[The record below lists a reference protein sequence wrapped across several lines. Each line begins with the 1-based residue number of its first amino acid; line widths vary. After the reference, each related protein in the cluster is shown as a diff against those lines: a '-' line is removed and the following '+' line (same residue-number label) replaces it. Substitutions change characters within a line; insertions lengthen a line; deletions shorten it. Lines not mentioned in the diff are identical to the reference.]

1 MTADGRGE
9 GARSAGGDAAVRPH
23 HVLHSQVA
31 DRLHGLLH
39 LRHVRRLGRCV
50 DSPCGCSVSG
60 TLVDLVFGTRHSASY
75 RHTLFHQTFWTASH
89 FAEIWTKALSAPHH
103 SIFSVFFSCIFIE
116 FLGCGSVMNRFSV
129 LLFCFCIF
137 IEFLS
142 CYSVITYFSVVFT
155 EVLFFLISFGEFS
168 FLV

>member
-1 MTADGRGE
+1 MDYFISDMFDAWDGAWIHPVDAVCLEPSLIWFLEHDFVPTHLVPPNFLDREPFCRNLDE
-9 GARSAGGDAAVRPH
+9 GA
-23 HVLHSQVA
+23 
-31 DRLHGLLH
+31 
-39 LRHVRRLGRCV
+39 GRTTSF
-50 DSPCGCSVSG
+50 D
-60 TLVDLVFGTRHSASY
+60 FFR
-75 RHTLFHQTFWTASH
+75 
-89 FAEIWTKALSAPHH
+89 
-103 SIFSVFFSCIFIE
+103 FFSCIFIE

-168 FLV
+168 YLV